1 MAPKNVVQLSVN
13 HKGGFCC
20 VSFQVQ
26 EISFQEQEK
35 PMHPGYIVLIVV
47 AIVVAAIVVA
57 AIVFILYLRKN
68 GKNGHSKFLFVHSSI

>member
-47 AIVVAAIVVA
+47 AIVVVA

-68 GKNGHSKFLFVHSSI
+68 GKNGHSKFLFIHSSI

>member
-47 AIVVAAIVVA
+47 AIVVVAAIVV
-57 AIVFILYLRKN
+57 LYLRKK
-68 GKNGHSKFLFVHSSI
+68 GKNGHSKFLFIHSSI

>member
-47 AIVVAAIVVA
+47 AIVVVA
-57 AIVFILYLRKN
+57 AIVFILYLRKK
-68 GKNGHSKFLFVHSSI
+68 GKNGHSKFLFIHSSI

>member
-47 AIVVAAIVVA
+47 AIVVVAAIVV
-57 AIVFILYLRKN
+57 LYLRKK